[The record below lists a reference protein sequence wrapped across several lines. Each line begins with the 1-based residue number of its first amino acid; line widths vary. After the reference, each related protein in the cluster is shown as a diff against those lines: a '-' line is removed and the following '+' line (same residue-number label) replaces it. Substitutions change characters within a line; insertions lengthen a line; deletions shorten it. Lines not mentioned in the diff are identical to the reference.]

1 MECVVTVM
9 PVVDLLP
16 GLQTEEVGRSIEL
29 ITCLDKVRL
38 RLFMRSME
46 ARYDSIGGGQNW
58 PTSGL
63 HLRKDYVCRFH
74 VASALILIRALDR

>member
-16 GLQTEEVGRSIEL
+16 GSQTKEVSRSIEL

-38 RLFMRSME
+38 RLFMSMQ
-46 ARYDSIGGGQNW
+46 ARYDSTGDGQIW

-63 HLRKDYVCRFH
+63 HLRKDYVCRLH

>member
-1 MECVVTVM
+1 MVM
-9 PVVDLLP
+9 SILNLLP
-16 GLQTEEVGRSIEL
+16 GLQTKEVGRSEL

-38 RLFMRSME
+38 RLFMSMQ
-46 ARYDSIGGGQNW
+46 ARYDSTGDGQIW

-63 HLRKDYVCRFH
+63 HLRKDYVCRLH